1 MEKAYIPAEFDP
13 FHLGHEY
20 LIKRVKEHDIDAVI
34 CGMSGPFAQRGEPAF
49 FDKFARAR
57 AAVRGGAD
65 VVFQTPHIFALS
77 PARSF
82 AEGHIRLC
90 EASGCRILAF
100 GVQGNIADKL
110 LRSAD
115 LMKVDRVNNIIS
127 TKLKDNT
134 PYPAARIEALEE
146 TDGGDYSF
154 LRKPN
159 NILALE
165 YLMALER
172 LGCSA
177 EPFMIERLAAASASA
192 IRSKASE
199 GKNISSLLPESSRE
213 EAGFSDTEDDRKRFD
228 ILFKAMLISV
238 GADGLKKVKELPE
251 GTENRMI
258 SALSELDISMEA
270 FTAKVTSKS
279 LTKSRARRIL
289 INAFLGIDKD
299 MEEYFDKN
307 PPVYFRLLAMSE
319 AGRKAV
325 GEITDK
331 GQAAVIAN
339 VADSLPHLNETSLR
353 SILLDIKAQN
363 FRDIFSG
370 KYNDDYRQP
379 PRVIP
384 DTRNRCGFS

>member
-20 LIKRVKEHDIDAVI
+20 LIEKVKEQGIDSVI

-49 FDKFARAR
+49 FDKYARAS
-57 AAVRGGAD
+57 AAVKGGAD

-90 EASGCRILAF
+90 KASGCHTLAF
-100 GVQGNIADKL
+100 GVEGKIADRL

-115 LMKVDRVNNIIS
+115 LMKDDRVNKRIAAKI
-127 TKLKDNT
+127 KENT
-134 PYPAARIEALEE
+134 PYPSARIEVLEE
-146 TDGGDYSF
+146 TDGEDYSF

-172 LGCSA
+172 LGCKA
-177 EPFMIERLAAASASA
+177 EPLMIDRLGNASASE
-192 IRSKASE
+192 IREKASAGE
-199 GKNISSLLPESSRE
+199 DISLLLPESSRE
-213 EAGFSDTEDDRKRFD
+213 EAGLSGTQDDRKRFD
-228 ILFKAMLISV
+228 ILFKAMLISI
-238 GADGLKKVKELPE
+238 GTDGLRITRELPA

-258 SALSELDISMEA
+258 AALNELDKSMDA
-270 FTAKVTSKS
+270 FTDRVTSKS
-279 LTKSRARRIL
+279 MTKSRARRIL
-289 INAFLGIDKD
+289 INAFLGVDK
-299 MEEYFDKN
+299 ETVKYFDEN
-307 PPVYFRLLAMSE
+307 PPIYFRLLAISE

-325 GEITDK
+325 REIAEE

-339 VADSLPHLNETSLR
+339 VADSIPHLDEASLK
-353 SILLDIKAQN
+353 SIMLDIKAQN

-370 KYNDDYRQP
+370 EYNDDYRHP
-379 PRVIP
+379 TRVIP
-384 DTRNRCGFS
+384 DTRKQMR